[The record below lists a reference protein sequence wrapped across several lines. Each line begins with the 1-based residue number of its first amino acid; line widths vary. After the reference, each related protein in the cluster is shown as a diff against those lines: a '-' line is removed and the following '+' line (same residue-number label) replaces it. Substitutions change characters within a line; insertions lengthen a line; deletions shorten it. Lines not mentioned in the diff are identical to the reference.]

1 MAQPWIVEEC
11 RRQAVIYVA
20 AASAAAQYTQRA
32 ACPAPLCG
40 RDGPLAGLIQDRWK
54 AAMQGRPSPSEVA
67 TAVAELLRQ
76 ARGEAF
82 PREAWKYGD
91 LVGWWLMAGEAIAT
105 LPATWRTEL
114 ARAVGGVE
122 GGQPAAL
129 WCADRLTHYAL
140 LAQDFEPRRAEK
152 QWQGRADSLVP
163 YIRKLFEWVTH
174 KDRPRAGQSRSAPW
188 AWVDAMRRESE
199 ALAEDA
205 RRLFGSRGDWHAGEP
220 LTVATIDQWRAV
232 AWLDKMRNGGS
243 WEQVRPPVVDG
254 GRGSQP
260 LVRGWVACQSP
271 GALVEGLVGQLVA
284 SVDASDSFTTA
295 IRFAARCWDARF
307 LPSRSWVR
315 GSGGSETPPPIESEA
330 GFLAVGRALAAAE
343 LQRRPSTD
351 NGPCPSG
358 AEAVLISLGLD
369 GFHLRVDDGDVSE
382 KGRLIPWSGTSVSRG
397 ARRLVV
403 ERPSWG
409 FQADIGWA
417 SAEPWPATRL
427 AHAVE
432 EFDWRVWQMT
442 ALARSRPNR
451 VIQPLAEKTVA
462 TGQFL
467 QWESLKRQLV
477 KARIDAAPEALL
489 AQVFDYAQRRCL
501 RLRLELLRSKT
512 AGKQGTEGFDPLLNG
527 LIDTC
532 REVASAV
539 LERLHAVDPA
549 ALTRL
554 MPPRFADGTVDGRA
568 WLSRAGAQR
577 ADEVRYAPIWRRDGR
592 PFGRAVEEFRD
603 PQEGNLV
610 VLSAGDAS
618 DRDVRLLNA
627 ALGKGSLAC
636 PLDSGA
642 DDGSWL
648 GLVRRFGARML
659 ERSAGGAAGGAAGG
673 DAQLDFGPDVAWLRE
688 RCAGSDARAFHVLVS
703 DRLAGRQAAG
713 EWCMLLAE
721 DERFGFEV
729 HPSVDFT
736 AGVCPVAQPDEG
748 HLRWEFHDTIPAG
761 EDIDVRYA
769 IAADQARRAI
779 SRGPRVAGSA
789 ADRAEALSA
798 IASDIGPPWGA
809 LAAAVRDATD
819 RWLAFPGRVPHP
831 ATVVTPLLQALVR
844 AEDTPASARADMFA
858 GLRAWASSIDHEVV
872 PACWSPDRPM
882 EAAALPAFATSTV
895 FHDRV
900 PAGCLVL
907 ESLGL
912 DGEHAWPAEATL
924 SAGPAPAGYAE
935 LREALESLERT
946 TQSGHNPSWEEA
958 VRRVRDLPRHA
969 LANTLTLAGP
979 NLFDCIWET
988 AALGKGESDVG
999 IERAKEQMTGV
1010 LKAACGMV
1018 PFLPATPRDFATGW
1032 IQEVGGTSPRG
1043 RRIRSLVRPG
1053 LRTVGNQLVRPAI
1066 VISE

>member
-11 RRQAVIYVA
+11 RRQAVIFVA
-20 AASAAAQYTQRA
+20 AASAAAQYRQRA
-32 ACPAPLCG
+32 TCPAPLCG

-54 AAMQGRPSPSEVA
+54 AAMQGRLSPSEVA
-67 TAVAELLRQ
+67 TTIAELLRQ
-76 ARGEAF
+76 ARSDGF
-82 PREAWKYGD
+82 PRQAWTYGE

-105 LPATWRTEL
+105 FPATWRTEL
-114 ARAVGGVE
+114 AQAVGPVE

-129 WCADRLTHYAL
+129 WCADRRTHYAL
-140 LAQDFEPRRAEK
+140 FAQDFGPRRAER
-152 QWQGRADSLVP
+152 QWQGRADSLLP

-174 KDRPRAGQSRSAPW
+174 KDRPRAGRPELNAAPW
-188 AWVDAMRRESE
+188 GWVDAMRLESE

-205 RRLFGSRGDWHAGEP
+205 RRLFGTDGHWHAGEP

-232 AWLDKMRNGGS
+232 AWLDKMRSGAV

-271 GALVEGLVGQLVA
+271 GAVVYGLTGQAVA
-284 SVDASDSFTTA
+284 SADASDSFTTA

-307 LPSRSWVR
+307 LPSSAWVR
-315 GSGGSETPPPIESEA
+315 GSGGTETPPPVESEA
-330 GFLAVGRALAAAE
+330 GFLAVVRALATAE
-343 LQRRPSTD
+343 LQRRPSID
-351 NGPCPSG
+351 DGPCPSG

-369 GFHLRVDDGDVSE
+369 GFHLRVDDGDASE
-382 KGRLIPWSGTSVSRG
+382 KKRLIPWSGTCVSRG
-397 ARRLVV
+397 PRQLVV
-403 ERPSWG
+403 ERRSWG
-409 FQADIGWA
+409 FHADIGWA
-417 SAEPWPATRL
+417 PAEPCPATRL

-442 ALARSRPNR
+442 ALARAWPKLA
-451 VIQPLAEKTVA
+451 IQAMAEITCAAGK
-462 TGQFL
+462 FPH
-467 QWESLKRQLV
+467 WESLKRQLV
-477 KARIDAAPEALL
+477 AARIDAAPESLL
-489 AQVFDYAQRRCL
+489 AQAFDYTQRRWL
-501 RLRLELLRSKT
+501 TLELFRSKT
-512 AGKQGTEGFDPLLNG
+512 AGKQGTESFDPLLNG

-549 ALTRL
+549 ALARL
-554 MPPRFADGTVDGRA
+554 MPPRLANGAVDGLA
-568 WLSRAGAQR
+568 WLSRGGVQR
-577 ADEVRYAPIWRRDGR
+577 EDEVRYAPIWRRDSG

-603 PQEGNLV
+603 PQEGNRV

-627 ALGKGSLAC
+627 ALGKASLTC
-636 PLDSGA
+636 PPDAGGA
-642 DDGSWL
+642 DGSWPD
-648 GLVRRFGARML
+648 LVRRFGARML
-659 ERSAGGAAGGAAGG
+659 ERAAGDAA
-673 DAQLDFGPDVAWLRE
+673 QVDFGPDVAWLRE
-688 RCAGSDARAFHVLVS
+688 RCADSDAHAFHVLVS
-703 DRLAGRQAAG
+703 DRLTGRQAAG
-713 EWCMLLAE
+713 DWCMLLAE

-729 HPSVDFT
+729 HPPVDFV
-736 AGVCPVAQPDEG
+736 AGVRAGAQPDEG
-748 HLRWEFHDTIPAG
+748 NLRWDFHDTIPAG
-761 EDIDVRYA
+761 DDIDVRYA
-769 IAADQARRAI
+769 LVPDQARRTI

-789 ADRAEALSA
+789 ADRAAALTA
-798 IASDIGPPWGA
+798 IASAIGPPWGA
-809 LAAAVRDATD
+809 LAAAVSDATD
-819 RWLAFPGRVPHP
+819 RWLAFPGRAPHP

-844 AEDTPASARADMFA
+844 AEDTPASVRADVFA
-858 GLRAWASSIDHEVV
+858 SLRAWAASVGHEVV
-872 PACWSPDRPM
+872 PACWSPGSSLD
-882 EAAALPAFATSTV
+882 ASALPCLATPPV
-895 FHDRV
+895 FHDHV

-912 DGEHAWPAEATL
+912 DGEHAWPAEAIL
-924 SAGPAPAGYAE
+924 SAGPPPSGYAE

-988 AALGKGESDVG
+988 AALGNGETDVSV
-999 IERAKEQMTGV
+999 ERAKEQMVGV

-1018 PFLPATPRDFATGW
+1018 PFQPATPRDFAAGW
-1032 IQEVGGTSPRG
+1032 IQEVGGTPPRG